1 MLTFIESPSFTK
13 QLAELWPDAE
23 YAAFQQFL
31 AANPE
36 RGDVIPGLGGLRK
49 VRWAAKCKGKRGG
62 ARVIYLPLA
71 HPGIIY
77 LFHAYTK
84 GDITDISPEQKKR
97 LRVAVEEIKAQFK
110 P

>member
-1 MLTFIESPSFTK
+1 MLTFIESPSFTR

-36 RGDVIPGLGGLRK
+36 RGNVIPGLGGLRK
-49 VRWAAKCKGKRGG
+49 VRWAAKGKGKRGG
-62 ARVIYLPLA
+62 ARVIYLLLVQ
-71 HPGIIY
+71 PGIIY
-77 LFHAYTK
+77 LFQAYTK
-84 GDITDISPEQKKR
+84 GDITDLSPEQKKR
-97 LRVAVEEIKAQFK
+97 LRVAVDEIKTQFQ